1 MVARDSFSLLWLLC
15 SLCSCAARPFESHYQ
30 EHLGR
35 ALAPAATLPSRFPPS
50 QQGTLSRLPASCE
63 LAVVGAGWAGTYL
76 AWRLAVDSS
85 TLNASSICVFE
96 ANGRV
101 GGRVFSVRSLPGL
114 SDLAIDVGAYRFQQ
128 RQKLPADLI
137 RYALKLPVACYDYSC
152 APECEGD
159 VCLVMKDVYGNN
171 RGYATG
177 VEEMLSQL
185 EAAGAGKQVY
195 FGAELT
201 GVLPAVGRS
210 TRLNFANGESVN
222 AHKAVLNLPGSALE
236 RLAQSSVIFND
247 SSERTRRWLGEVKVI
262 ALTKVYAWYEDAWWS
277 SKMGLMEGY
286 FNTTDKD
293 SSAPLL
299 GRYHDGPLRCVI
311 GKDSA
316 GASLTECHDAL
327 TNCLPVYS
335 GFKMPYANCSG
346 ALEVYFGLAPLYY
359 TRLMRSQA
367 EPLAVFT
374 ADEGSAASKKLLT
387 DVHAQLMRFHADKLR
402 QKGVDPASI
411 LPPKTVVMGNWISD
425 APYNPGIGYINVPPS
440 TQDQARKLV
449 RAPCPNY
456 DVFVADQDYGYV
468 TGWAVGS
475 LMMAEKILQ
484 SEFGLPKPKWLDASW
499 YEENILA
506 HP

>member
-1 MVARDSFSLLWLLC
+1 
-15 SLCSCAARPFESHYQ
+15 
-30 EHLGR
+30 
-35 ALAPAATLPSRFPPS
+35 
-50 QQGTLSRLPASCE
+50 
-63 LAVVGAGWAGTYL
+63 
-76 AWRLAVDSS
+76 
-85 TLNASSICVFE
+85 
-96 ANGRV
+96 
-101 GGRVFSVRSLPGL
+101 
-114 SDLAIDVGAYRFQQ
+114 
-128 RQKLPADLI
+128 
-137 RYALKLPVACYDYSC
+137 
-152 APECEGD
+152 
-159 VCLVMKDVYGNN
+159 
-171 RGYATG
+171 
-177 VEEMLSQL
+177 
-185 EAAGAGKQVY
+185 
-195 FGAELT
+195 
-201 GVLPAVGRS
+201 
-210 TRLNFANGESVN
+210 
-222 AHKAVLNLPGSALE
+222 
-236 RLAQSSVIFND
+236 
-247 SSERTRRWLGEVKVI
+247 
-262 ALTKVYAWYEDAWWS
+262 
-277 SKMGLMEGY
+277 
-286 FNTTDKD
+286 
-293 SSAPLL
+293 
-299 GRYHDGPLRCVI
+299 
-311 GKDSA
+311 
-316 GASLTECHDAL
+316 
-327 TNCLPVYS
+327 
-335 GFKMPYANCSG
+335 MPYANCSG